1 MNTGRPIGRVLEVLL
16 PMLCCTRIKP
26 SWYGQNSENRLPG
39 DRPLSKPSS
48 FAACVC
54 QHLTSITQMSQFIP
68 VLAIAAC
75 DLSVHEEVQC
85 VAILCAQL
93 HLSEAKKALAF
104 TSLDTE
110 APGGKNAR
118 RLRENCFQTRGNLK
132 QLVALTE

>member
-1 MNTGRPIGRVLEVLL
+1 MNIGRPVGGVPEVLL
-16 PMLCCTRIKP
+16 PMLCCTSIKP
-26 SWYGQNSENRLPG
+26 SWYGQNSENRLP
-39 DRPLSKPSS
+39 RTSKTSS

-54 QHLTSITQMSQFIP
+54 QHLTFITQMSQFIP
-68 VLAIAAC
+68 VPAIAAC

-104 TSLDTE
+104 TSLDSE